1 MEQDVQGG
9 RADCEGEEDRA
20 DVVAGDAASE
30 EVVGSCEVGD
40 ESEEKWSEKEESER
54 EEVGEKCP
62 RAPMSEER
70 KRREKRRGVIENVLD
85 ICTCQNSSCC

>member
-1 MEQDVQGG
+1 MVRTFDGRVALDQGPLQSMEQDVQRG

-20 DVVAGDAASE
+20 DVVAGDAAGE

-62 RAPMSEER
+62 RAPMS
-70 KRREKRRGVIENVLD
+70 G
-85 ICTCQNSSCC
+85 